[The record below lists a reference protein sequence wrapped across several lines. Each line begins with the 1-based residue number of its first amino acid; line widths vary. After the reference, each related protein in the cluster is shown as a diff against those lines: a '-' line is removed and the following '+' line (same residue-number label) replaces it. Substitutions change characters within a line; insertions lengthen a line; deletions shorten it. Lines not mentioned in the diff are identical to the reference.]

1 MPWRNI
7 FQSVYRGKIV
17 KIKDMLTKWGTCNVD
32 AKRVWLNLQL
42 AKKPPECL
50 EYVVIH
56 ELVHLKER
64 SHNKRFV
71 ALMDKYLPDWRARK
85 EKLNS
90 FIMDRY
96 ISADE

>member
-1 MPWRNI
+1 
-7 FQSVYRGKIV
+7 
-17 KIKDMLTKWGTCNVD
+17 VD

-71 ALMDKYLPDWRARK
+71 ALMDQYLPDWRACK